1 MRIAGNPD
9 KALLK
14 IVLYA
19 LEKAEANYCSLHNK
33 EAHLIDDS
41 IYKSIIMHRAE
52 EIVNRTIKFYD
63 IMQSNL
69 EKGGEYENRTK

>member
-1 MRIAGNPD
+1 MIIAGDPD

-52 EIVNRTIKFYD
+52 EIVNSCKIKFLSD
-63 IMQSNL
+63 GNSKNNWL
-69 EKGGEYENRTK
+69 H